1 MYEKGK
7 YNLNNKGAAL
17 VTVIV
22 VVAFLSII
30 GTIIL
35 YGSGTNFYMKKTDM
49 KTKENFYDGERGFEE
64 FKGLLMKDVNQAF
77 ENAYY
82 TAMIDYANAGT
93 GDAREATFAN
103 KFLND
108 FANLF
113 NANRDN
119 YKANLEAK
127 YSGSNVTLT
136 FNNPSFV
143 KETGSERR
151 ILSDVEYEY
160 TDPSTGYST
169 VISTDIVLI
178 VPDLDWSVSK
188 SEGAYLTGEDATF
201 LPSNDPDD
209 RFKLT
214 KYLYFENWTKK

>member
-1 MYEKGK
+1 M
-7 YNLNNKGAAL
+7 NNKGAAL

-35 YGSGTNFYMKKTDM
+35 YASGTNFYMKTTDM

-64 FKGLLMKDVNQAF
+64 FKGLLMKDVNTAF
-77 ENAYY
+77 ENGYY
-82 TAMIDYANAGT
+82 QAMITYANAGN
-93 GDAREATFAN
+93 GDTREATFAST
-103 KFLND
+103 FFDD

-113 NANRDN
+113 RANRDN
-119 YKANLEAK
+119 YKSNLEAK
-127 YSGSNVTLT
+127 YAGSNVTLT
-136 FNNPSFV
+136 FTNPDFQ

-151 ILSDVEYEY
+151 ILHGVEYSY
-160 TDPSTGYST
+160 TDPATGYNT

-178 VPDLDWSVSK
+178 APELDWSVSK
-188 SEGAYLTGEDATF
+188 SEGAYVAGEDATF
-201 LPSNDPDD
+201 LPSNDPDA